1 MTTPYVPDSFDP
13 LLLGKFIEDSDE
25 LVNNGDLD
33 PDLVEAGDGDGTE
46 VPLKVWVPNDA
57 YKNGGKFHTVLELVP
72 SDDGKAIILNIS
84 PIGTDA

>member
-1 MTTPYVPDSFDP
+1 MTNPYVPDSFDP

-33 PDLVEAGDGDGTE
+33 RDLVESGDGDGTE
-46 VPLKVWVPNDA
+46 VPLKVWVPDS
-57 YKNGGKFHTVLELVP
+57 NGGGKLHTVLELAP
-72 SDDGKAIILNIS
+72 SDDGKAIVINIS